1 MSKKTSNNQ
10 AGVALLFTIILLSIM
25 LSISLALAAI
35 FLPKIRTSADAKNSA
50 GAFFAADSA
59 GELCLYEARHRTVI
73 SAPPLVLDNGATF
86 TIASPSST
94 GADVVILSTNPGNLV
109 SGDCVGFGSGSFR
122 FRARGELNGVNRAIE
137 ANQ

>member
-1 MSKKTSNNQ
+1 MPKKTSNNQ

-35 FLPKIRTSADAKNSA
+35 FLPKIRISADTKNSV

-59 GELCLYEARHRTVI
+59 TELCLYEARKQIVPNPTLTLI
-73 SAPPLVLDNGATF
+73 SPAYY

-94 GADVVILSTNPGNLV
+94 GADVTIISTNPANPI
-109 SGDCVGFGSGSFR
+109 SGDCRFFGTGAFR
-122 FRARGELNGVNRAIE
+122 FRARGELRTVNRAIE
-137 ANQ
+137 ASQ